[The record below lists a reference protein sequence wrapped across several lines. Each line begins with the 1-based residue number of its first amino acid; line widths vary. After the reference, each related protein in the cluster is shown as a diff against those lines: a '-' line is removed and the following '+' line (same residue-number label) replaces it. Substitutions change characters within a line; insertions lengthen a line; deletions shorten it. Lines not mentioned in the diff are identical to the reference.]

1 MKNAFFFI
9 VLMVLFVGCQNSEDP
24 IPEDVS
30 ETIISPTHTAIFEVE
45 GMMCQKGC
53 GAAIRKGLY
62 ETGGVSEVEVVFNE
76 ENPVS
81 DIKVYF
87 DINKTTTEKMI
98 HVIGGLAEMR
108 YSAKLIK
115 VTESTVV
122 YIDETSER
130 RQKHKLN
137 RTVSVE
143 TSIPKV
149 TFPNL
154 TKLFSR
160 LIN

>member
-81 DIKVYF
+81 EIKVYF

-98 HVIGGLAEMR
+98 ARSE
-108 YSAKLIK
+108 
-115 VTESTVV
+115 
-122 YIDETSER
+122 ER
-130 RQKHKLN
+130 RVGKEC
-137 RTVSVE
+137 R
-143 TSIPKV
+143 
-149 TFPNL
+149 
-154 TKLFSR
+154 
-160 LIN
+160 